1 MSFVQSFLK
10 VFTPSTE
17 ARALAAELPEINAAD
32 LAQVQGGLPHGTWA
46 AQPDGVVLSETDALP
61 HGTW

>member
-17 ARALAAELPEINAAD
+17 ARALATELPEITAAD
-32 LAQVQGGLPHGTWA
+32 LAQVHGGLPHGTWA